1 MIRNKKAKVITMVF
15 VIIFLLTGCWDYVE
29 IEDLIIVAGLAIDT
43 GSGNNYLVTIETV
56 DLEQSQGGDVQPDSR
71 VVQVEGSTVFDAVR
85 NAIKISTDRYYW
97 SHADVLILSEEIA
110 RGGIVKV
117 LEPIIRSQEPRLTM
131 KVLVSKENKASDI
144 LPYDTPSNK
153 ILSFEIVEMLNA
165 QQHLSKAPNYEVYEV
180 IDKVMASGISTVI
193 PTIGLSTIEGEKT
206 PEVSGLAMFKKDS
219 LVGFLDGE
227 EAKTYLFI
235 TNEIKGG
242 VLVESYPSEAS
253 ASDISLSIK
262 ENKTKIQH
270 RYENEKVVMEIKTNI
285 KAVIHEWDISD
296 SISEES
302 INDVK
307 KLFEA
312 SLRKDIEI
320 LIKKVQRD
328 YQCDIFGFGQILK
341 NQNPQLWRKL
351 EENWENIFANLEIE
365 VDTMVDIINTNLLSN
380 TIKVGD

>member
-1 MIRNKKAKVITMVF
+1 MVF